1 MFNRLLGGHMC
12 GEPWQEGGALTFD
25 PGGSPLSFSGRRKLR
40 WFSSLCFCLS
50 LTRTNWR
57 RHLLQ
62 WEAWLAWKY
71 KTSQNISHVTLSRD
85 CSGERLRNG

>member
-1 MFNRLLGGHMC
+1 MFNRLLGGHIC

-62 WEAWLAWKY
+62 WDAWLAWKY
-71 KTSQNISHVTLSRD
+71 KTSHQSCDSVT
-85 CSGERLRNG
+85 